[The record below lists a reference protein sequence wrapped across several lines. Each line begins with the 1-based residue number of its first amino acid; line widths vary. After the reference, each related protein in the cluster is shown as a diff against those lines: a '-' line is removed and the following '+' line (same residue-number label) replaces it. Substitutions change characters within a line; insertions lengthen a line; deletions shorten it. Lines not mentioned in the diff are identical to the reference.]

1 MPEPYVD
8 EQGNN
13 DSRVAEG
20 PATAQNVEQLFY
32 VNNINSILNV
42 TNYVVPYVTI
52 PREVIP

>member
-1 MPEPYVD
+1 MD